1 MASTEFQQL
10 LNVMKA
16 QPMVLDSPDLQ
27 QMRANMEAFA
37 AMAQPPA
44 DVACT
49 PVNAGDVPA
58 EWVEAPGAAGRA
70 ILYLHG
76 GGYVIGSIAT
86 HRELAGRL
94 SRASGARV
102 LVAGYRLG
110 PEHPFPAAI
119 DDAVACYRWLRSQ
132 GFAAGGIAIAGDS
145 AGGGLTM
152 ATLLA
157 LREAGDELP
166 AGAVC
171 LSPWV
176 DLEQSGASMTERD
189 ALDPMVHKDTL
200 DEMARMYL
208 DGADASQPLASPING
223 DLRGLPPLLI
233 QVGTAETL
241 YDDSVRLAERARAAG
256 VQVEFEPWED
266 MIHVFQSFSMLPE
279 ATRAVARIG
288 EFVAT
293 HVAAAEPASA

>member
-1 MASTEFQQL
+1 MASAEFEQL
-10 LNVMKA
+10 LSMMKA
-16 QPMVLDSPDLQ
+16 QPRVLDSPDLQ
-27 QMRANMEAFA
+27 QMRAGMEAFA

-49 PVNAGDVPA
+49 PVSANGVPA
-58 EWVEAPGAAGRA
+58 EWVVAPGATDRA

-86 HRELAGRL
+86 HRDIAGRI
-94 SRASGARV
+94 SRGSAARV
-102 LVAGYRLG
+102 LLAGYRLG
-110 PEHPFPAAI
+110 PEHPFPAAV
-119 DDAVACYRWLRSQ
+119 DDAVACYRWLRAQ
-132 GFAAGGIAIAGDS
+132 GIPAANLAIAGDS

-157 LREAGDELP
+157 LRDSGDELP
-166 AGAVC
+166 ACGVC

-176 DLEQSGASMTERD
+176 DLTQSGASMIERD

-208 DGADASQPLASPING
+208 NGADALHPLASPLHA
-223 DLRGLPPLLI
+223 DLSGLPPLLI

-241 YDDSVRLAERARAAG
+241 YDDSVRLAERAQSAG
-256 VQVEFEPWED
+256 VHVEFEPWDD

-279 ATRAVARIG
+279 AQRAVARIG
-288 EFVAT
+288 EFVRSHAG
-293 HVAAAEPASA
+293 AKEPASS